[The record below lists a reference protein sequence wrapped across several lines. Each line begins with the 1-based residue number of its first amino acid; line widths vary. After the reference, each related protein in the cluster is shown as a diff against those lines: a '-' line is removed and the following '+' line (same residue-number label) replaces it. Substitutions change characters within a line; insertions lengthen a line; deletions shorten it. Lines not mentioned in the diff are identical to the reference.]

1 MPFDANG
8 NFTRNMNWQDDAA
21 NDIPILASR
30 HDDEDDNFANGFNNT
45 VCRDGRAAM
54 TGALKMGGYKVTG
67 MADGTA
73 STDAVTKSQ
82 LDAQNVSLTAAIGAK
97 ADDNAVVKLSG
108 NQTIAGT
115 KTFSSSPVIP
125 TPSASDNSTK
135 AATTAWIKTFA
146 QTSGADY
153 MSTFSK
159 GGNGYFKFTNG
170 LIIQWGSVAASSGNR
185 NVPLPISFSN
195 TNYRVVFNWT
205 GGSSGEL
212 FAGAITGKTTSNFT
226 IRSAGGANDR
236 AADWVAIGY

>member
-30 HDDEDDNFANGFNNT
+30 HDDEDDNFAAGFNNT

-73 STDAVTKSQ
+73 STDAVTKGQLDSQ
-82 LDAQNVSLTAAIGAK
+82 NSTINTTINTLDAQNVKLT
-97 ADDNAVVKLSG
+97 G
-108 NQTIAGT
+108 NQTIADT

-146 QTSGADY
+146 KTSGANY

-159 GGNGYFKFTNG
+159 AGNGYFKFTNG
-170 LIIQWGSVAASSGNR
+170 LIIQWGSVAAASGNR
-185 NVPLPISFSN
+185 NVSLPISFSN
-195 TNYRVVFNWT
+195 TNYRIVFNWT

-212 FAGAITGKTTSNFT
+212 FAGAITSKTTSSFI
-226 IRSAGGANDR
+226 IRSVGGANDR

>member
-82 LDAQNVSLTAAIGAK
+82 LDAQNVSLTAAISTAIS
-97 ADDNAVVKLSG
+97 NMLST
-108 NQTIAGT
+108 Q
-115 KTFSSSPVIP
+115 FPV
-125 TPSASDNSTK
+125 
-135 AATTAWIKTFA
+135 
-146 QTSGADY
+146 
-153 MSTFSK
+153 
-159 GGNGYFKFTNG
+159 
-170 LIIQWGSVAASSGNR
+170 GSVYWGTQGTCPMANLIVGSTWTKIATKIVTDVSSTVAVKG
-185 NVPLPISFSN
+185 
-195 TNYRVVFNWT
+195 
-205 GGSSGEL
+205 
-212 FAGAITGKTTSNFT
+212 TGKTLGMTNGSKNVGLVGNGAWDANARLFSTDAYNVNVNTGVGSAQLNNGMYGVVTDSTKSGLTGVATSTTLT
-226 IRSAGGANDR
+226 INIWKRTA
-236 AADWVAIGY
+236 

>member
-82 LDAQNVSLTAAIGAK
+82 LDAQNVSLTAAISTAISNMLSTQFPVGAIYMGTQATCPMANLITGSTWTKVSSGK
-97 ADDNAVVKLSG
+97 ALWTG
-108 NQTIAGT
+108 NGSNGNTTIAAGLPNITGT
-115 KTFSSSPVIP
+115 FECYGMEDNGVKSSGALYRAGAGSGKATGAVQSNVKMGLDASRSSSIYG
-125 TPSASDNSTK
+125 NSSTVQPP
-135 AATTAWIKTFA
+135 AYVVNVWRRTA
-146 QTSGADY
+146 
-153 MSTFSK
+153 
-159 GGNGYFKFTNG
+159 
-170 LIIQWGSVAASSGNR
+170 
-185 NVPLPISFSN
+185 
-195 TNYRVVFNWT
+195 
-205 GGSSGEL
+205 
-212 FAGAITGKTTSNFT
+212 
-226 IRSAGGANDR
+226 
-236 AADWVAIGY
+236 